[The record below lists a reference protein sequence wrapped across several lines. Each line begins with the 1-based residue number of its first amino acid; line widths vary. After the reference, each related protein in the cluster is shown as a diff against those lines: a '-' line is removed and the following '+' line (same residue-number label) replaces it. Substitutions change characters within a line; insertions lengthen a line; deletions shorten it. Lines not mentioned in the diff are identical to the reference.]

1 MFSPLS
7 VLLPILFHASFHVA
21 ALHFSINGKPTYSQ
35 FYKRDHIS
43 GLDNAL
49 NLNYFTNITLGEQ
62 QFSVSIDTGRQAIF
76 CFCFC
81 FLTSE
86 LQLLTSSDLWV
97 AGNIVNSND
106 TGVSTGVQY
115 AVGNVYGNVRTAPL
129 TFLNFSVPGQAFIQ
143 VNSSST
149 YPAGQGLI
157 GLGPN
162 VGSNVHDALKKQ
174 PQGDTVLDRI
184 FRQDPSTP
192 NILTVLLSRSNDPT
206 EQYPG
211 EITVS
216 DILPGMQNIS
226 NQPKLTVKSVPS
238 SRSGDQ
244 HWQVLLDPDGIIG
257 PDGQPMV
264 LSTKVSG
271 TTNSS
276 SLTTIFDTG
285 FTLNQVPKNVS
296 DAIYSRIPGAEFVNV
311 TATGPVWTMPCNVEV
326 NITMLFGNISIPIHP
341 LDTSFSLNASSGQI
355 CVGGVR
361 IISMGSRHMVHG
373 LTLFQFQPITTG
385 ASPDFDMILGMAFL
399 RNAYL
404 LINYGDFV
412 DGTTTKAPPYVQL
425 FSVTDPATAHQDFVQ
440 TRLGGVD
447 TTGLQVLSEQ
457 PASSPDRVSST
468 HHEDHRTR
476 TIVISVVAG
485 SLVLASF
492 AGAAYIILKRRRR
505 RNFVTRPDFSAVDT
519 GLSYQHTAYHPLQH
533 APPGEAH
540 LVQGYHAEVGYAS
553 VYDPYAE
560 TARAQAA
567 PVH

>member
-1 MFSPLS
+1 
-7 VLLPILFHASFHVA
+7 
-21 ALHFSINGKPTYSQ
+21 
-35 FYKRDHIS
+35 
-43 GLDNAL
+43 
-49 NLNYFTNITLGEQ
+49 
-62 QFSVSIDTGRQAIF
+62 
-76 CFCFC
+76 
-81 FLTSE
+81 
-86 LQLLTSSDLWV
+86 
-97 AGNIVNSND
+97 
-106 TGVSTGVQY
+106 
-115 AVGNVYGNVRTAPL
+115 
-129 TFLNFSVPGQAFIQ
+129 
-143 VNSSST
+143 
-149 YPAGQGLI
+149 
-157 GLGPN
+157 
-162 VGSNVHDALKKQ
+162 
-174 PQGDTVLDRI
+174 
-184 FRQDPSTP
+184 
-192 NILTVLLSRSNDPT
+192 
-206 EQYPG
+206 
-211 EITVS
+211 
-216 DILPGMQNIS
+216 
-226 NQPKLTVKSVPS
+226 
-238 SRSGDQ
+238 
-244 HWQVLLDPDGIIG
+244 
-257 PDGQPMV
+257 
-264 LSTKVSG
+264 
-271 TTNSS
+271 
-276 SLTTIFDTG
+276 
-285 FTLNQVPKNVS
+285 
-296 DAIYSRIPGAEFVNV
+296 
-311 TATGPVWTMPCNVEV
+311 MPCNVEV

-385 ASPDFDMILGMAFL
+385 ASPDFDMILGMAFCKHGCAFAHTVVVL
-399 RNAYL
+399 SLAAVRNAYL

>member
-62 QFSVSIDTGRQAIF
+62 QFSVSIDTG
-76 CFCFC
+76 
-81 FLTSE
+81 
-86 LQLLTSSDLWV
+86 SSDLWV

-355 CVGGVR
+355 CVGG
-361 IISMGSRHMVHG
+361 
-373 LTLFQFQPITTG
+373 FQPITTG